1 MGRWLE
7 TYQTPEEIMM
17 AKYVALHEEIWLTS
31 RIKAISLNVIA
42 KFKAEIP
49 EFDIDFESFVKE
61 LSTDDAVWIS
71 CGVVN

>member
-1 MGRWLE
+1 
-7 TYQTPEEIMM
+7 
-17 AKYVALHEEIWLTS
+17 
-31 RIKAISLNVIA
+31 LNVIA